1 MSASTAYF
9 TTSSAR
15 EVIRHLIRIGL
26 SWTKSGVPVG
36 NRAIHDNYLFVVSCK
51 AKTLAGYPGTELSP
65 GSEVTE
71 KPFDLGTLAR
81 WVQAALAGN

>member
-1 MSASTAYF
+1 M
-9 TTSSAR
+9 
-15 EVIRHLIRIGL
+15 E
-26 SWTKSGVPVG
+26 KPDVPAFD
-36 NRAIHDNYLFVVSCK
+36 RTIHDKDLFVVSCK